1 MTCYNKLTS
10 PLLRGTVV
18 FLLQPHT
25 RRCSGEPTAPKRKG
39 RGCRRTTSTNP
50 PGKDK
55 PSARL
60 RADAGFTPHPV
71 LRRSLSGQ
79 SGLSERRSHRR
90 RRGLGRRHRHA
101 DALATPK
108 VAQREEA
115 LQHVGGVR
123 APFPAETRCA
133 YRQAQAAAAAR
144 RTDPTAPFH
153 PRSAALTRESKAL
166 VLTKHPRYDP
176 NDPAPTAGLGA
187 ACDDVCRDTGGAAP
201 SGNRALAQQPVPAH
215 AKQEAAQ
222 EPTPQQRQPKPQHVP
237 ENLPGP
243 SLEMRASTSFS
254 QGVASL
260 VSCLQHHSF
269 VAAVPAPSPSYADC
283 SSGFSMLCNP
293 LPVRISLQFNLLLTG
308 CN

>member
-1 MTCYNKLTS
+1 MDADAEYLGTRLPAPPPFS
-10 PLLRGTVV
+10 AELGAAPLAASLG
-18 FLLQPHT
+18 PHT

-166 VLTKHPRYDP
+166 VLTKHPRSWRGSDLWCHMEIMGFRRSGMEAESGRREQGKKIVLKPYVVNEMEYEASLP
-176 NDPAPTAGLGA
+176 EKKSNTLS
-187 ACDDVCRDTGGAAP
+187 RDLIDYVQYMIQNHGENYKEMARDEKNYYQDTPKQIKRKINVYKNFYPEEYKDFIA
-201 SGNRALAQQPVPAH
+201 SL
-215 AKQEAAQ
+215 KQEKMDVQ
-222 EPTPQQRQPKPQHVP
+222 
-237 ENLPGP
+237 
-243 SLEMRASTSFS
+243 
-254 QGVASL
+254 
-260 VSCLQHHSF
+260 
-269 VAAVPAPSPSYADC
+269 
-283 SSGFSMLCNP
+283 
-293 LPVRISLQFNLLLTG
+293 
-308 CN
+308 